1 MKFLSRLV
9 AVFLLLLFSA
19 PMVGFEGKL
28 AKVSGID
35 ILTEGMGHV
44 PSSYFDDTLITEIKQ
59 HTTSADTPSQA
70 TSMKSICV
78 RVSLK
83 KGATEAVK
91 EWFRTLMD
99 RREETLASLKNE
111 GVVVESAFLDQQ
123 PDGDFLIYYMRAEDI
138 EKAIAVFQ
146 NSSLAIDAYHKDCWG
161 KYCEASSALEQL
173 LDLDTFQME
182 N

>member
-1 MKFLSRLV
+1 MKLLSRLF
-9 AVFLLLLFSA
+9 AVFCPIFFAPPLL
-19 PMVGFEGKL
+19 GGEGKL
-28 AKVSGID
+28 AQVNGID
-35 ILTEGMGHV
+35 ILIERMGRV
-44 PSSYFDDTLITEIKQ
+44 PNSYSDDLLIAEIKK
-59 HTTSADTPSQA
+59 HITSAETSIKVN
-70 TSMKSICV
+70 SMKSICV

-83 KGATEAVK
+83 KGSTEAVK

-99 RREETLASLKNE
+99 RREETLTSLINE

-138 EKAIAVFQ
+138 ERAIAVFQ

-161 KYCEASSALEQL
+161 KYCEASISLEQL
-173 LDLDTFQME
+173 LDLDTFQTK